1 MRIIHDYL
9 TSFLDHSHV
18 VTDDELISFK
28 EICNVMIDKIRND
41 KILSSACSDPSFTED
56 DGLFAL
62 DSFTDDDNLLDLDD
76 INTQLTHNTTYS
88 TQNQTND
95 ATRGD
100 LGTIEEEYDDF
111 EQMLK
116 EMSLQDM
123 QTMQMKLSVEL
134 AKDDIRDYIG
144 VSSAD
149 DLDRNMQTELELLQK
164 EQQLLELELID
175 LQSEHVEN
183 ECGQT
188 FISQK

>member
-41 KILSSACSDPSFTED
+41 KILSSACSDPSSTED

-111 EQMLK
+111 EQLLK

-134 AKDDIRDYIG
+134 AKDDIRAYIG

-175 LQSEHVEN
+175 LQSEYVEN